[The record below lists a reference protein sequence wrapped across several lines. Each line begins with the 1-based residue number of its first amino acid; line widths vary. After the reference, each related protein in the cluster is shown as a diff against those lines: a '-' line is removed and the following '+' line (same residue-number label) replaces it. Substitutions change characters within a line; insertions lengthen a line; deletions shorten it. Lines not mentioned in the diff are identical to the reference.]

1 MTSTSN
7 VPFHKLDDTDPSIVY
22 TGEWFD
28 NPGISGVFNNS
39 LSSTI
44 HTGDTAHIEFIAS
57 QIVIIGA
64 TVAPSG
70 ASSDSGP
77 ISGYTL
83 DGATN
88 SVFLFQ
94 GNAANATG
102 VTFYNSGPISNS
114 KHTLDISI
122 VQINDNIPYLLDA
135 VFLQEEVVTQSATAS
150 NTGIWISTVF
160 VTPTAAATSVASNS
174 TASSSASTSSAP
186 VGAIVG
192 GVVGGVAL
200 LVAAGL
206 AFYFLYFRHRHRSS
220 YAYRSFGDAPPL
232 FAAEKDDFNG
242 KPSEAQASHQ
252 QPFLA
257 RAPTSGYADT
267 SPYVPRQ
274 APASEVLSAPIT
286 PHAYPPAPASASGSG
301 AGSST
306 GRTLSVVNN
315 DAAAGAAAFLT
326 PAQRKAEE
334 AQRAKAEADAVQYHA
349 DSGVRFDTEGRPI
362 EASASTSEVHPLAD
376 VPPEYTPS

>member
-39 LSSTI
+39 LSSTV
-44 HTGDTAHIEFIAS
+44 HEGDTAHIEFIGKSHLARFLTHHSWLAVAS

-102 VTFYNSGPISNS
+102 VTFYNSGPLSNS

-160 VTPTAAATSVASNS
+160 VTPTAAATSLASNS
-174 TASSSASTSSAP
+174 TAIGSASTSSAP

-220 YAYRSFGDAPPL
+220 YAYRSFGDVPPL
-232 FAAEKDDFNG
+232 FAAG
-242 KPSEAQASHQ
+242 
-252 QPFLA
+252 
-257 RAPTSGYADT
+257 T
-267 SPYVPRQ
+267 RQ
-274 APASEVLSAPIT
+274 RSRVVL
-286 PHAYPPAPASASGSG
+286 YDY
-301 AGSST
+301 
-306 GRTLSVVNN
+306 L
-315 DAAAGAAAFLT
+315 LT
-326 PAQRKAEE
+326 RLHRK
-334 AQRAKAEADAVQYHA
+334 
-349 DSGVRFDTEGRPI
+349 G
-362 EASASTSEVHPLAD
+362 
-376 VPPEYTPS
+376 